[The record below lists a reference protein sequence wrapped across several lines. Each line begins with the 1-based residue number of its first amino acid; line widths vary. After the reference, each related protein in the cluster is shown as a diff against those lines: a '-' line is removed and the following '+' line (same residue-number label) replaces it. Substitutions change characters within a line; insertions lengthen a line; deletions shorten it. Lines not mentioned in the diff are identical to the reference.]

1 MIDAI
6 ELKDWEGHKE
16 SILELSD
23 TVTVILGKSHNGKSS
38 IVRAIDWVLNN
49 RPVSTVYFPRGNKKP
64 ESTVSIS
71 TDEGFI
77 SRIRN
82 KKKNYYETDDGIF
95 TALRSG
101 VPDEVKDFL
110 GMTEINLQLQKDV
123 HYMLTD
129 TPGKRAKRLNE
140 IAGLSEMDKAMES
153 INKLHRAVKTQY
165 DAKVMVLKD
174 HKDDLHE
181 LDWVTKAEKDFEQLE
196 KLDKKSKELSAHIDK
211 ADFVIDKIETIRGQ
225 QNRLPDTTALKPIK
239 VINELDDHLYGLDV
253 KIDNIKKR
261 LRMISKLEQEIKD
274 VNLPDDDEFQNLH
287 TKNAELSVLKN
298 KCKFLNLTLNKI
310 NDISYELILAKD
322 RINLH
327 TKNVELLVFKDK
339 AIILNENI
347 LTIDNLTYELGIAKN
362 EIKIHELE
370 RDKFMDKFSICPFC
384 KQEIEDT
391 Y

>member
-211 ADFVIDKIETIRGQ
+211 ADLVLNKIETIEYQ
-225 QNRLPDTTALKPIK
+225 QAQLPDTKALKPIHD
-239 VINELDDHLYGLDV
+239 INELDDHLYGLDV

-287 TKNAELSVLKN
+287 TKNAELSTLKN
-298 KCKFLNLTLNKI
+298 KARRVNASVLKI
-310 NDISYELILAKD
+310 DEVAYDLVLAED
-322 RINLH
+322 E
-327 TKNVELLVFKDK
+327 V
-339 AIILNENI
+339 
-347 LTIDNLTYELGIAKN
+347 
-362 EIKIHELE
+362 KIRELE
-370 RDKFMDKFSICPFC
+370 KDKFMTQFTICPFC
-384 KQEIEDT
+384 KQEMEDT